1 MLASSVSFESM
12 MRIAAGNK
20 SLAIAT
26 SYLQVEYGLSELQA
40 CWDGFT
46 HTSDN
51 YGQTFKNR
59 KLVCEEFSN
68 ALNEYIEY
76 LGESVHLEVG
86 S

>member
-1 MLASSVSFESM
+1 MLASDVSFVSM
-12 MRIAAGNK
+12 MRVAAGNK
-20 SLAIAT
+20 HLAIAT
-26 SYLQVEYGLSELQA
+26 SYIQVEYGLEDLQA
-40 CWDGFT
+40 CWDGFI

-51 YGQTFKNR
+51 YGQHFKSR
-59 KLVCEEFSN
+59 KQVCEEFSN